1 METDSAQEES
11 SSSPVSDATRLCS
24 ICHVPVVLEHG
35 AVVPFRDCRTRRWFL
50 ESSHSVAPI
59 LSCGHTFHV
68 ACLGEWFR
76 RSTTCPNCRFE
87 VRGSRLLMSP
97 GRVRC
102 LETCVS
108 TVHRMHLADVEPVL
122 FALMTRFDSTRFP
135 AALTYVVLHGPP
147 VVWIRGLIVETARR
161 AHVLWSTFAAAL
173 EAALETRRTM
183 ARSDVDVVRS
193 QQGMLRMLRSR
204 HEDEELPDFIREIP
218 VDGITCFNDRDA
230 ADAEMLLHTESADD
244 IVTSP
249 RSPAVVAAEPD
260 TTTTPVDPMMTL
272 YAGVVEDVM
281 RCILPEDPDMFA
293 ECIDLLRAARERNL
307 GLART
312 RQLAAH
318 VCDLYRSFSDILI
331 ESHYNR
337 RDARAGFL
345 QAAHLLLDTAVALTR

>member
-1 METDSAQEES
+1 MSEVETDSAS
-11 SSSPVSDATRLCS
+11 SGARLCS

-50 ESSHSVAPI
+50 ESSHSVAPM
-59 LSCGHTFHV
+59 LSCGHVFHV

-76 RSTTCPNCRFE
+76 RSTTCPNCRFD
-87 VRGSRLLMSP
+87 VRGARLLMSP

-122 FALMTRFDSTRFP
+122 FTLMTRFDSTRFA

-161 AHVLWSTFAAAL
+161 AHVLWSTFAEAL
-173 EAALETRRTM
+173 EIVLDTRRTM
-183 ARSDVDVVRS
+183 VRNNVDAVRS
-193 QQGMLRMLRSR
+193 QQGMLRVLRDR
-204 HEDEELPDFIREIP
+204 HNEEELPDFIRDIP

-230 ADAEMLLHTESADD
+230 ADAEMLLHTESRNEIVRSSRDD
-244 IVTSP
+244 EPP
-249 RSPAVVAAEPD
+249 RSPLDPAATTDTAAV
-260 TTTTPVDPMMTL
+260 VDPMLAL
-272 YAGVVEDVM
+272 YAAVVDDVM
-281 RCILPEDPDMFA
+281 RCILPEDPDLFA
-293 ECIDLLRAARERNL
+293 ECIDLLRVARERNL
-307 GLART
+307 SLTRT

-331 ESHYNR
+331 ETHHSP

-345 QAAHLLLDTAVALTR
+345 QAAHLLLDTAIALAR

>member
-1 METDSAQEES
+1 METDSPQEES
-11 SSSPVSDATRLCS
+11 SSASGASRLCS

-50 ESSHSVAPI
+50 ESSHSVAPM

-76 RSTTCPNCRFE
+76 RSTTCRTAARGARVAAAR
-87 VRGSRLLMSP
+87 VRG
-97 GRVRC
+97 VRC
-102 LETCVS
+102 LEPASPRCTAC
-108 TVHRMHLADVEPVL
+108 LADVEPVL
-122 FALMTRFDSTRFP
+122 FALMTRFDSTRFA

-183 ARSDVDVVRS
+183 VRSSVDVVRS
-193 QQGMLRMLRSR
+193 QQGMLRVLRSR
-204 HEDEELPDFIREIP
+204 HGDEELPDFIREIP

-244 IVTSP
+244 IVTASP
-249 RSPAVVAAEPD
+249 RSPGAAVESEPD
-260 TTTTPVDPMMTL
+260 TPVDPMMAM
-272 YAGVVEDVM
+272 YAAVVEDVM
-281 RCILPEDPDMFA
+281 RCILPEDPDLFA
-293 ECIDLLRAARERNL
+293 ECIDLLRMARERNL

-318 VCDLYRSFSDILI
+318 VCDLYRGYSDILI

-345 QAAHLLLDTAVALTR
+345 QAAHLLLDTAVSLVR